1 MTQKL
6 TGVKIVDDNKA
17 KRRGRGRPPARSAE
31 ETAGV
36 IVEGAITEFLT
47 SGYAQTSVE
56 AVARRVG
63 ISTRTLYRL
72 VENKAALFRM
82 AAESRIEAS
91 LASPDTAGTAQSG
104 VEEQLAQ
111 IVLGYARLF
120 LSAEAART
128 ARLVMA
134 EMDQF
139 PEVGASYREMALK
152 MSDTLEAHIRRL
164 AAAGKIACPEPALAA
179 DLLRGMIIGPQR
191 QMLLGLRPPMGA
203 VELEAWAA
211 SCVRMFLYGC
221 TRL

>member
-36 IVEGAITEFLT
+36 IVEAAITEFLT

-56 AVARRVG
+56 AVARRAG

-111 IVLGYARLF
+111 IVLVMRGCFLARKRPGQPGWSWPKWINSRKSGPAIGKWPLRCPIR
-120 LSAEAART
+120 SKRT
-128 ARLVMA
+128 
-134 EMDQF
+134 
-139 PEVGASYREMALK
+139 
-152 MSDTLEAHIRRL
+152 
-164 AAAGKIACPEPALAA
+164 
-179 DLLRGMIIGPQR
+179 
-191 QMLLGLRPPMGA
+191 
-203 VELEAWAA
+203 
-211 SCVRMFLYGC
+211 
-221 TRL
+221 